1 MIKDVCELKECPEC
15 GSINIICNKQR
26 NQLICRDC
34 GVIYEPMAP
43 AREAKFERV
52 SGMRKIGRGIKKA
65 AGRLRRRK
73 TRARKKGKK

>member
-1 MIKDVCELKECPEC
+1 MIKDACELKECPEC

-43 AREAKFERV
+43 EREEKFERA
-52 SGMRKIGRGIKKA
+52 SGLRRLGRGIRKA
-65 AGRLRRRK
+65 AGRLRRR
-73 TRARKKGKK
+73 ARKGKKR